1 MITDPIAALGTG
13 GLLGLAA
20 GLAPGPLMTLVV
32 ASSLQHGTR
41 DGLLV
46 AAAPLVT
53 DLPIILFVL
62 LMLNRL
68 ADSAALLAA
77 IGLAGGLFVLFL
89 AWQTL
94 RTAAPRAR
102 PPAGGA
108 GSLWRGAAVNALSP
122 HPYLFWSAVGGPLIL
137 QAAAGHPAAPW
148 LFLGA
153 FYGLLVGSKTGMA
166 LLLGRYRDRLD
177 DRLYV
182 WVMRGLGLLLALFG
196 VLLIRDALET
206 IL

>member
-1 MITDPIAALGTG
+1 
-13 GLLGLAA
+13 
-20 GLAPGPLMTLVV
+20 
-32 ASSLQHGTR
+32 
-41 DGLLV
+41 
-46 AAAPLVT
+46 
-53 DLPIILFVL
+53 
-62 LMLNRL
+62 
-68 ADSAALLAA
+68 
-77 IGLAGGLFVLFL
+77 
-89 AWQTL
+89 L